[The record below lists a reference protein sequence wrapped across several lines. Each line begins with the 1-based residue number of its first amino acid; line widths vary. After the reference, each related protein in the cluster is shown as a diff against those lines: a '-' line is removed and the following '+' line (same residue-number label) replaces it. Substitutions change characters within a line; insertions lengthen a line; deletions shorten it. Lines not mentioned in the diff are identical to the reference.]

1 MGLTVAIIGSG
12 PGGFYTA
19 AALVKDIPDCRVD
32 VIDRLPTPF
41 GLIRAGVA
49 PDHQSSKKIAKIFE
63 RTAQSPQ
70 VRFLGNVEV
79 PRDVTIAEL
88 RGLYDAVV
96 LATGAPRDRRM
107 GIPGE
112 DLAGVYGSSE
122 FVGWYN
128 AHPDF
133 RELSPSLET
142 GTAVVIGAG
151 NVALDVA
158 RLLAKTGEEVRA
170 TDMAHYAADAIDTSP
185 VKDIYVFA
193 RRGPL
198 QAAFTHKEVKEF
210 GELENAVTLVD
221 PAVLPDE
228 TVALEDKGRG
238 SQEKNIGY
246 LREYAL
252 HTGDEKGVRIH
263 LEFYAMPVEVLGADG
278 KVAAIRMERTRL
290 DDDGRVVPTGE
301 TFEVPCNIVV
311 ACIGTQS
318 TPLDNVA
325 YDDRNQRFQNENG
338 KIDDGLYVAGW
349 AKRGPSG
356 TIATNFPDGSQ
367 VAEHAKA
374 LTPDAF
380 KQGPAGLD
388 QLLSDRKVR
397 VVTFED
403 WKRIEAAEEAGA
415 THGAPRRKFTTIPEM
430 IGSLG

>member
-1 MGLTVAIIGSG
+1 MGLTVAIVGSG
-12 PGGFYTA
+12 PGGFYSA

-88 RGLYDAVV
+88 RRLYDAVV
-96 LATGAPRDRRM
+96 LATGAPADRRL

-112 DLAGVYGSSE
+112 ELLGVYGSSQ

-128 AHPDF
+128 AHPDYN
-133 RELSPSLET
+133 ELGPDLHT
-142 GTAVVIGAG
+142 GNAVVIGAG

-158 RLLAKTGEEVRA
+158 RLLAKTGQEVRA
-170 TDMAHYAADAIDTSP
+170 TDMAHYAADAIDVAP
-185 VKDIYVFA
+185 LNDIYVFA

-221 PAVLPDE
+221 PAVLPGEDVE
-228 TVALEDKGRG
+228 LEDKGRG

-246 LREYAL
+246 LRQYAL
-252 HTGDEKGVRIH
+252 NRGDEKPVRIH
-263 LEFYAMPVEVLGADG
+263 LEFFAMPVAVLGEQRVTG
-278 KVAAIRMERTRL
+278 IRMERTRL
-290 DDDGRVVPTGE
+290 TDDGRVVPTGE
-301 TFEVPCNIVV
+301 TFEVPCSLVV

-318 TPLDNVA
+318 TPLDGVA
-325 YDDRNQRFQNENG
+325 YDERNQRFLNDDGRIE
-338 KIDDGLYVAGW
+338 DGLYVAGW

-356 TIATNFPDGSQ
+356 TIATNFPDGNR
-367 VAEHAKA
+367 VAEYCRE
-374 LTPDAF
+374 LTPDPA
-380 KQGPAGLD
+380 KTGPEGLD
-388 QLLSDRKVR
+388 RLLEDRGVR
-397 VVTFED
+397 VVGFAD
-403 WKRIEAAEEAGA
+403 WKRIEAAEEAAA
-415 THGAPRRKFTTIPEM
+415 THGAPRRKFTAIPDM
-430 IGSLG
+430 IEALK

>member
-1 MGLTVAIIGSG
+1 MGLTVAIVGSG
-12 PGGFYTA
+12 PGGFYSA
-19 AALVKDIPDCRVD
+19 AALIKELPDCRVD
-32 VIDRLPTPF
+32 ILDRLPTPF

-63 RTAQSPQ
+63 RTAQSEQ

-79 PRDVTIAEL
+79 GRDISVAEL

-96 LATGAPRDRRM
+96 LATGAPRDRRL

-112 DLAGVYGSSE
+112 DLPGVYGSSE

-133 RELSPSLET
+133 NELAPNLET
-142 GTAVVIGAG
+142 GSAVVIGAG

-158 RLLAKTGEEVRA
+158 RLLAKTGQEVRA
-170 TDMAHYAADAIDTSP
+170 TDMAHYAADAIDVSP
-185 VKDIYVFA
+185 IRDIYVYA

-210 GELENAVTLVD
+210 GELDNAVTLVD
-221 PAVLPDE
+221 AALLPADD
-228 TVALEDKGRG
+228 ADLEDKGRG
-238 SQEKNIGY
+238 SQTKNIGY
-246 LREYAL
+246 LRDYARNK
-252 HTGDEKGVRIH
+252 GDEKPVRIH
-263 LEFYAMPVEVLGADG
+263 MEFFAMPVEILGGDQ
-278 KVAAIRMERTRL
+278 VSAIRMERTRL
-290 DDDGRVVPTGE
+290 DDNGRVVPTGE
-301 TFEVPCNIVV
+301 TFELPCNIVV

-325 YDDRNQRFQNENG
+325 YDEKAQRFLNEDG
-338 KIDDGLYVAGW
+338 RIEDGLYVAGW

-356 TIATNFPDGSQ
+356 TIATNFPDGNQ
-367 VAEHAKA
+367 VADFVKA
-374 LTPDAF
+374 LTPDSF

-388 QLLSDRKVR
+388 QLLADRGVR

-430 IGSLG
+430 IKTLG

>member
-1 MGLTVAIIGSG
+1 MGLTVAIVGSG
-12 PGGFYTA
+12 PGGFYSA
-19 AALVKDIPDCRVD
+19 AALIKDIPDCRVD
-32 VIDRLPTPF
+32 IIDRLPTPF

-79 PRDVTIAEL
+79 PRDVSIAEL

-96 LATGAPRDRRM
+96 LATGAPKDRRL

-112 DLAGVYGSSE
+112 DLVGVYGSSE

-133 RELSPSLET
+133 KELAPDLST

-170 TDMAHYAADAIDTSP
+170 TDMAHYAADAIDVAP
-185 VKDIYVFA
+185 LADIHVFA

-210 GELENAVTLVD
+210 GELDNAVTLVD
-221 PAVLPDE
+221 PAVLPGDDVE
-228 TVALEDKGRG
+228 LEDKGRG

-246 LREYAL
+246 LREYAK
-252 HTGDEKGVRIH
+252 HKGDEKPVRIH
-263 LEFYAMPVEVLGADG
+263 LQFYAMPVAVLGEG
-278 KVAAIRMERTRL
+278 KVSAIRMERTRL
-290 DDDGRVVPTGE
+290 TEDGKVVATGE
-301 TFEVPCNIVV
+301 TFDVPCNIVV

-318 TPLDNVA
+318 TPLDNVP
-325 YDDRNQRFQNENG
+325 YDEKNQRFENRDG
-338 KIDDGLYVAGW
+338 RIEDGLYVAGW

-367 VAEHAKA
+367 VAEFAKA
-374 LTPDAF
+374 LTPDASR
-380 KQGPAGLD
+380 QGPAGLD
-388 QLLSDRKVR
+388 RLLASRSVR
-397 VVTFED
+397 VVSFAD

-415 THGAPRRKFTTIPEM
+415 SHGAPRRKFTTIPEM
-430 IGSLG
+430 ISKLD

>member
-1 MGLTVAIIGSG
+1 MGLTVAIVGSG
-12 PGGFYTA
+12 PGGFYSA
-19 AALVKDIPDCRVD
+19 AALIKDLPDCKVD
-32 VIDRLPTPF
+32 IIDRLPTPF

-63 RTAQSPQ
+63 RTALSPQ

-79 PRDVTIAEL
+79 PRDVSIAEL

-96 LATGAPRDRRM
+96 LATGAPKDRRL

-133 RELSPSLET
+133 RELSPDLST

-170 TDMAHYAADAIDTSP
+170 TDMAHYAADAIDVAPLT
-185 VKDIYVFA
+185 DIHVFA

-210 GELENAVTLVD
+210 GELDNAVTLVD
-221 PAVLPDE
+221 PAVLPGEDVE
-228 TVALEDKGRG
+228 LEDKGRG
-238 SQEKNIGY
+238 SQEKNVGY
-246 LREYAL
+246 LREYAK
-252 HTGDEKGVRIH
+252 HKGDEKPVRIH
-263 LEFYAMPVEVLGADG
+263 LQFYAMPVAVLGEG
-278 KVAAIRMERTRL
+278 KVTGIRMERTRL
-290 DDDGRVVPTGE
+290 TDDGKVVATGE
-301 TFEVPCNIVV
+301 TFDVPCNIVV

-325 YDDRNQRFQNENG
+325 YDDRNQRFLNQDG
-338 KIDDGLYVAGW
+338 KIEDGLYVAGW

-356 TIATNFPDGSQ
+356 TIATNFPDGNQ
-367 VAEHAKA
+367 VAEYIKA
-374 LTPDAF
+374 QTADSF

-388 QLLSDRKVR
+388 QMLADRGVR
-397 VVTFED
+397 VVSFAD

-415 THGAPRRKFTTIPEM
+415 SHGAPRRKFTTIPEM
-430 IGSLG
+430 IGALG

>member
-1 MGLTVAIIGSG
+1 MGLTVAIVGSG
-12 PGGFYTA
+12 PGGFYSA
-19 AALVKDIPDCRVD
+19 AALIKDIPDCKVD
-32 VIDRLPTPF
+32 IIDRLPTPF

-63 RTAQSPQ
+63 RTALSPQ

-79 PRDVTIAEL
+79 PRDVSIAEL

-112 DLAGVYGSSE
+112 DLGGVYGSSE

-133 RELSPSLET
+133 RELAPDLDT

-170 TDMAHYAADAIDTSP
+170 TDMAHYAADAIDVSP
-185 VKDIYVFA
+185 VKDIFVYA

-210 GELENAVTLVD
+210 GELDNAVTLVD
-221 PAVLPDE
+221 AAVLPGE
-228 TVALEDKGRG
+228 GVELQDKGRG
-238 SQEKNIGY
+238 SQEKNVGY
-246 LREYAL
+246 LREYARNK
-252 HTGDEKGVRIH
+252 GDEKPVRIH
-263 LEFYAMPVEVLGADG
+263 LEFYAMPVEVLGEDG
-278 KVAAIRMERTRL
+278 KVRAIRMERTRL

-318 TPLDNVA
+318 QPLDNVA
-325 YDDRNQRFQNENG
+325 YDDRNQRFQNQEG
-338 KIDDGLYVAGW
+338 RIEDGLYVAGW

-356 TIATNFPDGSQ
+356 TIATNFPDGEQ
-367 VAEHAKA
+367 VAQYCKA
-374 LTPDAF
+374 LTPDSF

-388 QLLSDRKVR
+388 QLLADRDVR
-397 VVTFED
+397 VVTYDD

-415 THGAPRRKFTTIPEM
+415 THGAPRRKFTTITEM
-430 IGSLG
+430 IGALG

>member
-1 MGLTVAIIGSG
+1 MGLTVAIVGSG
-12 PGGFYTA
+12 PGGFYSA
-19 AALVKDIPDCRVD
+19 AALIKEIPDCRVD
-32 VIDRLPTPF
+32 IIDRLPTPF

-63 RTAQSPQ
+63 RTALSPQ

-96 LATGAPRDRRM
+96 LATGAPRDRKL

-112 DLAGVYGSSE
+112 DLLGVYGSSE

-133 RELSPSLET
+133 RELAPDLTT

-158 RLLAKTGEEVRA
+158 RLLAKTGSEVRA
-170 TDMAHYAADAIDTSP
+170 TDMAYYAADAIDVAPIS
-185 VKDIYVFA
+185 DIYVYA

-228 TVALEDKGRG
+228 GVELLDKGRG
-238 SQEKNIGY
+238 SQEKNVGY
-246 LREYAL
+246 LREYAK
-252 HTGDEKGVRIH
+252 HKGDEKPVRIH
-263 LEFYAMPVEVLGADG
+263 LEFYAMPVAVLGDG
-278 KVAAIRMERTRL
+278 DKVRAIRMERTRL
-290 DDDGRVVPTGE
+290 EADGRVVPTGE
-301 TFEVPCNIVV
+301 TFELPCNIVV

-318 TPLDNVA
+318 QPLDNVA
-325 YDDRNQRFQNENG
+325 YDEKNQRFLNADGE
-338 KIDDGLYVAGW
+338 IEHGLYVAGW

-356 TIATNFPDGSQ
+356 TIATNFPDGER
-367 VAEHAKA
+367 VAQYCKE

-380 KQGPAGLD
+380 KGGPAGLD
-388 QLLSDRKVR
+388 QLLADRNVR
-397 VVTFED
+397 VVSYSD

-415 THGAPRRKFTTIPEM
+415 THGAPRRKFTSIPDM
-430 IGSLG
+430 IGTLG

>member
-1 MGLTVAIIGSG
+1 MGLTVAIVGSG
-12 PGGFYTA
+12 PGGFYSA
-19 AALVKDIPDCRVD
+19 AALIKDIPDCKVD

-63 RTAQSPQ
+63 RTALSPQ

-79 PRDVTIAEL
+79 PRDVSIAEL

-112 DLAGVYGSSE
+112 DLGGVYGSSE

-133 RELSPSLET
+133 RDLSPDLET

-170 TDMAHYAADAIDTSP
+170 TDMAHYAADAIDVSP
-185 VKDIYVFA
+185 VKNIYVFA

-210 GELENAVTLVD
+210 GELDNAVTLVD
-221 PAVLPDE
+221 PAVLPSED
-228 TVALEDKGRG
+228 VQLEDKGRG
-238 SQEKNIGY
+238 SQEKNVGY
-246 LREYAL
+246 LREYAK
-252 HTGDEKGVRIH
+252 HKGDEKPVRIH
-263 LEFYAMPVEVLGADG
+263 LEFYAMPVDILGEDG
-278 KVAAIRMERTRL
+278 KVSAIRMERTRL
-290 DDDGRVVPTGE
+290 DDSGRVTPTGE

-325 YDDRNQRFQNENG
+325 YDDKNQRFQNRDGE
-338 KIDDGLYVAGW
+338 IEPGLYVAGW

-356 TIATNFPDGSQ
+356 TIATNFPDGER
-367 VAEHAKA
+367 VAQYCKA
-374 LTPDAF
+374 LTPDASR
-380 KQGPAGLD
+380 QGPAGLD

-397 VVTFED
+397 VVTYQD

-415 THGAPRRKFTTIPEM
+415 SHGAPRRKFTTIPEM
-430 IGSLG
+430 IGALG

>member
-1 MGLTVAIIGSG
+1 MGLTVAIVGSG
-12 PGGFYTA
+12 PGGFYSA
-19 AALVKDIPDCRVD
+19 AALIKDIPDCKVD
-32 VIDRLPTPF
+32 IIDRLPTPF

-63 RTAQSPQ
+63 RTALSPQ

-79 PRDVTIAEL
+79 PRDVSIAEL

-112 DLAGVYGSSE
+112 DLGGVYGSSE

-133 RELSPSLET
+133 RELAPDLDT

-158 RLLAKTGEEVRA
+158 RLLAKTGAEVRA
-170 TDMAHYAADAIDTSP
+170 TDMAHYAADAIDVSP
-185 VKDIYVFA
+185 VKDIFVYA

-210 GELENAVTLVD
+210 GELDNAVTLVD
-221 PAVLPDE
+221 AAVLPGE
-228 TVALEDKGRG
+228 GVELQDKGRG
-238 SQEKNIGY
+238 SQEKNVGY
-246 LREYAL
+246 LREYAKNK
-252 HTGDEKGVRIH
+252 GDEKPVRIH
-263 LEFYAMPVEVLGADG
+263 LEFYAMPVEVLGEDG
-278 KVAAIRMERTRL
+278 KVKAIRMERTRL
-290 DDDGRVVPTGE
+290 DDGGRVVPTGE
-301 TFEVPCNIVV
+301 TFEVPCSIVV

-318 TPLDNVA
+318 QPLDNVA
-325 YDDRNQRFQNENG
+325 YDDRNQRFQNRDGRIE
-338 KIDDGLYVAGW
+338 DGLYVAGW

-356 TIATNFPDGSQ
+356 TIATNFPDGEQ
-367 VAEHAKA
+367 VAQYCKA
-374 LTPDAF
+374 LTPDSF

-388 QLLSDRKVR
+388 QLLSDRDVR
-397 VVTFED
+397 VVTYDD

-430 IGSLG
+430 IGALG

>member
-1 MGLTVAIIGSG
+1 MGLTVAIVGSG
-12 PGGFYTA
+12 PGGFYSA
-19 AALVKDIPDCRVD
+19 AALIKELPDCQVD
-32 VIDRLPTPF
+32 IIDRLPTPF

-79 PRDVTIAEL
+79 GRDVSIAEL

-96 LATGAPRDRRM
+96 LATGAPKDRRL

-112 DLAGVYGSSE
+112 DLGGVYGSSE

-133 RELSPSLET
+133 KELAPNLET

-158 RLLAKTGEEVRA
+158 RLLAKTGDEVRA
-170 TDMAHYAADAIDTSP
+170 TDMAHYAADAIDIAPLTD
-185 VKDIYVFA
+185 VYVFA

-221 PAVLPDE
+221 PAVLPGED
-228 TVALEDKGRG
+228 VALEDKGRG

-246 LREYAL
+246 LREYAKNK
-252 HTGDEKGVRIH
+252 GDEKPVRIH
-263 LEFYAMPVEVLGADG
+263 LQFYAMPVAILGDG
-278 KVAAIRMERTRL
+278 QVSAIRMERTRL
-290 DDDGRVVPTGE
+290 TEDGKVVSTGE
-301 TFEVPCNIVV
+301 TFELPCNIVV

-318 TPLDNVA
+318 TPIEAVA
-325 YDDRNQRFQNENG
+325 YDEKNQRFPNVDG
-338 KIDDGLYVAGW
+338 KIEDGLYVAGW

-356 TIATNFPDGSQ
+356 TIATNFPDGTA
-367 VAEHAKA
+367 VAEHIK
-374 LTPDAF
+374 LQTPDSF

-388 QLLSDRKVR
+388 QMLRDRSVR
-397 VVTFED
+397 VISFED

-415 THGAPRRKFTTIPEM
+415 SHGAPRRKFTSIPEM
-430 IGSLG
+430 IAALG

>member
-1 MGLTVAIIGSG
+1 MGLTVAIVGSG
-12 PGGFYTA
+12 PGGFYSA
-19 AALVKDIPDCRVD
+19 AALVKDIPDCKVD
-32 VIDRLPTPF
+32 IIDRLPTPF

-63 RTAQSPQ
+63 RTALSPQ

-133 RELSPSLET
+133 NALSPDLDT

-158 RLLAKTGEEVRA
+158 RLLAKTGTEVRA
-170 TDMAHYAADAIDTSP
+170 TDMAHYAADAIDVSP
-185 VKDIYVFA
+185 VKDIHVYA

-210 GELENAVTLVD
+210 GELDNAVTLVD
-221 PAVLPDE
+221 PSVLPGED
-228 TVALEDKGRG
+228 VVLEDKGRG
-238 SQEKNIGY
+238 SQEKNVGY
-246 LREYAL
+246 LREYAGNK
-252 HTGDEKGVRIH
+252 GDEKPVRIH
-263 LEFYAMPVEVLGADG
+263 LEFYAMPVEVLGENG
-278 KVAAIRMERTRL
+278 KVIAIRMERTRL
-290 DDDGRVVPTGE
+290 DDNGRVVPTGE
-301 TFEVPCNIVV
+301 TFETPCNIVV

-318 TPLDNVA
+318 VPLDDVA
-325 YDDRNQRFQNENG
+325 YDEKNQRFLNQEG
-338 KIDDGLYVAGW
+338 RIEEGLYVAGW

-356 TIATNFPDGSQ
+356 TIATNFPDGEQ
-367 VAEHAKA
+367 VAKYCKE

-388 QLLSDRKVR
+388 RLLADRKVR
-397 VVTFED
+397 VVDYAD

-430 IGSLG
+430 IGALG